1 MLCEKFTVMCGTI
14 INKLTNCFTS
24 PLERL
29 EYLQEQKE
37 DELRRVLKNVTDLTG
52 NIKELEAGQAKTK
65 QAILDAT
72 EAAERAT
79 KDGVADVQILKII
92 GRRNNLQKSF
102 DDNAKYLE
110 NTTAK
115 LVTLKANVKEYEAS
129 IDEIK
134 LQITQLNTESKIS
147 GVKVRIAETTAGL
160 DENNYQINKN
170 LKQGKEQVARE
181 NAHADAV
188 LELQQEGMYDAIN
201 GKNDG
206 DIVDKTLS
214 DAKAKDDLDAL
225 KAKFGKTDKKVD
237 AKK

>member
-1 MLCEKFTVMCGTI
+1 MLCEKFKVMCGTI

-37 DELRRVLKNVTDLTG
+37 EDLRKVLKNVTGLVG
-52 NIKELEAGQAKTK
+52 NIKELETGQAKTQ
-65 QAILDAT
+65 QAIADAT
-72 EAAERAT
+72 VAAERAT

-92 GRRNNLQKSF
+92 TRRNNLQKSF
-102 DDNAKYLE
+102 DYNAKYLE
-110 NTTAK
+110 NTSAK
-115 LVTLKANVKEYEAS
+115 LEILKTQVKEYEAS

-134 LQITQLNTESKIS
+134 LQITQLHTESKIS
-147 GVKVRIAETTAGL
+147 GIKVKIAETTVGL

-170 LKQGKEQVARE
+170 LRQGKEKVARE
-181 NAHADAV
+181 DAQADAM

-201 GKNDG
+201 GANDG

-214 DAKAKDDLDAL
+214 DAKAKDDLVAL
-225 KAKFGKTDKKVD
+225 KAKFGKTDTKK
-237 AKK
+237 